1 MLHANALRAG
11 RMQGL
16 WALVRCIQWDL
27 VHLSKRMAWGIVQKY
42 RARSML
48 SATAMFVAEENVA
61 SWGANTHGVSQ
72 VI

>member
-1 MLHANALRAG
+1 M
-11 RMQGL
+11 RMRYVQVACRV
-16 WALVRCIQWDL
+16 WALAKCIQWDL
-27 VHLSKRMAWGIVQKY
+27 VHLSWHRAWGTVRKY
-42 RARSML
+42 PAFSGL